1 MNDNGMSPADV
12 AAVVGNT
19 DRNNGFGYA
28 YPVFPYGGGYGGGFG
43 GGFGNDGGWLWII
56 LILALFGR
64 IQRKRKWFRKRI
76 Q

>member
-1 MNDNGMSPADV
+1 MNENGLSAADI
-12 AAVVGNT
+12 AAVT
-19 DRNNGFGYA
+19 DKNNGFGYA

-76 Q
+76 

>member
-19 DRNNGFGYA
+19 DRNIGYG
-28 YPVFPYGGGYGGGFG
+28 YPVFPYGGGFG
-43 GGFGNDGGWLWII
+43 GGFGGGYGADGGWLWII

-64 IQRKRKWFRKRI
+64 LQRKRKRI
-76 Q
+76 WWRFQ

>member
-28 YPVFPYGGGYGGGFG
+28 YPVFPYGGGFGGNSGFG
-43 GGFGNDGGWLWII
+43 TDGGWLWII

-64 IQRKRKWFRKRI
+64 LQRKRKRI
-76 Q
+76 WWRL